1 MKNKKK
7 LIIGITG
14 IRSEY
19 DIMSSVFK
27 EIKKSQKLNLKLIV
41 TGAHLSKKYGYTVN
55 EILKDGFK
63 IAHKFK
69 SLQET
74 GGLESRAIGLGLQ
87 VKRLAKVIKNLS
99 PDFILVLGDREESMT
114 AGIISAY
121 LNIPLIHIGGGDRVV
136 GNIDDQIRHS
146 VTKLAHI
153 HIVTNKE
160 SKKRVLNLGEQ
171 AFRVFNF
178 GNPGLDRFLNTPDK
192 KIKKIPE
199 LRNFI
204 LSDDEK
210 YLVLIQH
217 PLSSEFEFAPQQMKI
232 TLDAIKEVG
241 MKTLI
246 IYPNS
251 DVGSSG
257 MIKMIQSYQN
267 LNFVKIIKNI
277 PRNSFINILRKCSCL
292 LGNSSC
298 GILEAPIL
306 KIPVINIG
314 NRQKARLHARNVI
327 FVDHNKK
334 EIINALNYVMYNKKY
349 RRMLSNVKNP
359 YGDGKSSKKIVKLIE
374 KIDINKKLLIKDITY

>member
-160 SKKRVLNLGEQ
+160 SKQRVLNLGEQ